1 MFGFHQLETYHLYS
15 RERLNQLRAEAE
27 VARLLPR
34 QSLRQRLARVLRSWA
49 EALEA
54 PTPRRRALV

>member
-1 MFGFHQLETYHLYS
+1 MFGFHELETYRFYS
-15 RERLNQLRAEAE
+15 QERLNQLRAEAE

-34 QSLRQRLARVLRSWA
+34 QSLRRHLARVLRAWA
-49 EALEA
+49 EALET

>member
-1 MFGFHQLETYHLYS
+1 MFGFHQVETYRLHSL
-15 RERLNQLRAEAE
+15 ERLNQLRAQAE

-34 QSLRQRLARVLRSWA
+34 QSLRQHLARMLRSWA

-54 PTPRRRALV
+54 PTPRRRALA